1 MPETKS
7 QRELTAAD
15 IVDAQRV
22 GGVCLSPDGAV
33 AAYVV
38 SPVSQR
44 EEHPVSAIWLASS
57 SAPARQLTA
66 GTAEDTAPRWSVDG
80 RTLYFLSDRAKRG
93 TAQLYGITADGGEA
107 HALTDWEPGIAEYEP
122 LPDGRVALL
131 AVDPETDAQKA
142 RKERRDDA
150 EVYGAEWK
158 FQRLRLLDPG
168 NGNLTTVEGLPDQHV
183 VEVAAAS
190 DGARLAVVVWPTPEL
205 DNVTERGEL
214 VVIDLA
220 GKDAPRTV
228 AALTSGGG
236 DLAWGPGDTTL
247 LYNAQLLP
255 GMRGGQGIFA
265 LDLET
270 GATSVYAN
278 DLEACPDALVTDRA
292 GVPYVAVLDH
302 LESWLARLDLA
313 TGKDAKAGV
322 PAGLASLAQLAHF
335 PGEID
340 DFSVSTNG
348 TTIAVAGSTPGI
360 LGDIWM
366 GSSGEPLQRVTQ
378 TNPDLETL
386 AFGSQERVS
395 WTAPDGL
402 EIEGLLILPP
412 GATRGDGPF
421 PLMTLV
427 HGGPYW
433 RYADTLQVG
442 PLRWGQWL
450 ATAGYA
456 VLHPNPRGGSGRG
469 HAFADT
475 VAAAVGKEDW
485 LDVLAGVD
493 YAVAEGIADPE
504 RLGIGGW
511 SQGGFMTAWAV
522 GQTARFKVG
531 LMGAGVSDWGMMT
544 ATGDLPAFERMLGG
558 SAGWEGPGPHQHA
571 ALSPISFAH
580 QVTTP
585 LLILHGAEDA
595 RVPVSQGRFM
605 AQALREHGVP
615 CELVVYPREPHGIR
629 ERHHQLDIL
638 RRVRE
643 WTARWLGPG
652 WAPPGAPAVGDNS

>member
-1 MPETKS
+1 MAGEQ
-7 QRELTAAD
+7 QRELTAEA
-15 IVDAQRV
+15 IVDARRV
-22 GGVCLSPDGAV
+22 SGVSLSPAGAL
-33 AAYVV
+33 AAYVAA
-38 SPVSQR
+38 PVSR
-44 EEHPVSAIWLASS
+44 SEEHPVSAIWLASA

-66 GTAEDTAPRWSVDG
+66 GTAEDRAPRWSVDG

-93 TAQLYGITADGGEA
+93 TAQLYRISPDGGEA
-107 HALTDWEPGIAEYEP
+107 QVLTDWEPGIVEYRP
-122 LPDGRVALL
+122 LPDGRIALL
-131 AVDPETDAQKA
+131 AVDPETAEQKT

-150 EVYGAEWK
+150 EVYGEEWP

-168 NGNLTTVEGLPDQHV
+168 SGDIVTIAGLPGQHV

-190 DGARLAVVVWPTPEL
+190 DGSRLAIIVWPTPEL
-205 DNVTERGEL
+205 DNVTERGEI

-220 GKDAPRTV
+220 GEEAPRTV
-228 AALTSGGG
+228 ASLTSGGG
-236 DLAWGPGDTTL
+236 DLAWGPGDAAL
-247 LYNAQLLP
+247 LYRAQLLP
-255 GMRGGQGIFA
+255 GMQGGQGIFA
-265 LDLET
+265 LDLPSGSIRT
-270 GATSVYAN
+270 YAHE
-278 DLEACPDALVTDRA
+278 LEACPDFLVTDQA
-292 GVPYVAVLDH
+292 GTPYVLVLDH

-313 TGKDAKAGV
+313 DGALEK
-322 PAGLASLAQLAHF
+322 LAHF

-340 DFSVSTNG
+340 DVSVSADG
-348 TTIAVAGSTPGI
+348 GTIAVAGSTPGI
-360 LGDIWM
+360 LSDLWLGRT
-366 GSSGEPLQRVTQ
+366 GEPLRRVTG
-378 TNPDLETL
+378 TNPGLESL
-386 AFGSQERVS
+386 SFGPQERVT
-395 WTAPDGL
+395 WLAPDGL

-412 GATRGDGPF
+412 GATRADGPF
-421 PLMTLV
+421 PMVTLV

-442 PLRWGQWL
+442 PTRWGQWL

-456 VLHPNPRGGSGRG
+456 VLQPNPRGGSGRG

-485 LDVLAGVD
+485 LDVLSGVE

-522 GQTARFKVG
+522 GQTTRFKVG

-544 ATGDLPAFERMLGG
+544 ATGDLPSFERMLGG
-558 SAGWEGPGPHQHA
+558 SAGWEGPGPHQHM

-580 QVTTP
+580 QATTP

-605 AQALREHGVP
+605 ALALREHGVP
-615 CELVVYPREPHGIR
+615 CELVVYPREPHSIR
-629 ERHHQLDIL
+629 ERRHQRDLL

-643 WTARWLGPG
+643 WTTRWLGPG
-652 WAPPGAPAVGDNS
+652 WEQPAAMDDGDQA

>member
-1 MPETKS
+1 MPASEQ
-7 QRELTAAD
+7 QRELTAAA
-15 IVDAQRV
+15 IADARRA
-22 GGVCLSPDGAV
+22 GGVRLSPDGAL
-33 AAYVV
+33 AASVV
-38 SPVSQR
+38 SPVSRR
-44 EEHPVSAIWLASS
+44 EEHPLSAIWLATMD
-57 SAPARQLTA
+57 APARQLTA
-66 GTAEDTAPRWSVDG
+66 GTAEDHAPRWSQDG
-80 RTLYFLSDRAKRG
+80 RTLYFLSDRTKRG
-93 TAQLYGITADGGEA
+93 AAQLYGIVPTGGEA
-107 HALTDWEPGIAEYEP
+107 QALTDWEPGIADYEP
-122 LPDGRVALL
+122 LPDGRIALL
-131 AVDPETDAQKA
+131 AVDPETAEQKE

-150 EVYGAEWK
+150 DVYGAEWK
-158 FQRLRLLDPG
+158 FQRLRLLDPVSG
-168 NGNLTTVEGLPDQHV
+168 DITTVDGLADRHV
-183 VEVAAAS
+183 VEVAASS
-190 DGARLAVVVWPTPEL
+190 DGARLAVIVWPTPEL

-214 VVIDLA
+214 VVIDLD
-220 GKDAPRTV
+220 GETPPRTV
-228 AALTSGGG
+228 ASLTSGGG
-236 DLAWGPGDTTL
+236 DLAWGPGDATL
-247 LYNAQLLP
+247 LYVAQLLP
-255 GMRGGQGIFA
+255 GMQGGRGVFA
-265 LDLET
+265 LDLT
-270 GATSVYAN
+270 AGTTQTYAHE
-278 DLEACPDALVTDRA
+278 LEACPDALVTSAD
-292 GVPYVAVLDH
+292 GTPYVPVLDH
-302 LESWLARLDLA
+302 LESWVAQLELTPGKSAPSANMANLAELARL
-313 TGKDAKAGV
+313 
-322 PAGLASLAQLAHF
+322 

-340 DFSVSTNG
+340 SLSVSADG
-348 TTIAVAGSTPGI
+348 TTIAVAGSTQGV
-360 LGDIWM
+360 LGDLWM
-366 GSSGEPLQRVTQ
+366 GRTGEPLQRVTN
-378 TNPDLETL
+378 TNPELETL
-386 AFGSQERVS
+386 PFGAQERVT

-412 GATRGDGPF
+412 GASRADGPF

-442 PLRWGQWL
+442 PTRWGQWL

-456 VLHPNPRGGSGRG
+456 VLLPNPRGGSGRG

-522 GQTARFKVG
+522 GQTTRFKVG

-544 ATGDLPAFERMLGG
+544 AEGDLPHFERMLGG
-558 SAGWEGPGPHQHA
+558 SAAWEGPGPHQHA

-595 RVPVSQGRFM
+595 RVPVSQGRLM
-605 AQALREHGVP
+605 AQALREQGVP
-615 CELVVYPREPHGIR
+615 VQLVVYPREPHGIR
-629 ERHHQLDIL
+629 ERTHQLDLL

-652 WAPPGAPAVGDNS
+652 WQGSAASDEGAN

>member
-1 MPETKS
+1 MPVEQQSK
-7 QRELTAAD
+7 LTAEA
-15 IVDAQRV
+15 IADAQRV
-22 GGVCLSPDGAV
+22 SSVSLSPDGAL

-38 SPVSQR
+38 APVSRR
-44 EEHPVSAIWLASS
+44 EEHPVSAIWLASGT
-57 SAPARQLTA
+57 AAARQLTA
-66 GTAEDTAPRWSVDG
+66 GTAEDKAPGWSADG

-93 TAQLYGITADGGEA
+93 TAQLYGISPEGGEA
-107 HALTDWEPGIAEYEP
+107 AALTDWEPGIADYLP
-122 LPDGRVALL
+122 LPDGRIALL
-131 AVDPETDAQKA
+131 AVDPETAEQKE

-168 NGNLTTVEGLPDQHV
+168 SGEITTVDGLPERHV

-190 DGARLAVVVWPTPEL
+190 DGARLAAIMWPTPEL
-205 DNVTERGEL
+205 DNVTERGEI
-214 VVIDLA
+214 VIIDLS
-220 GKDAPRTV
+220 GEDAPRTV

-236 DLAWGPGDTTL
+236 DLAWGPDDATL

-255 GMRGGQGIFA
+255 GMQGGQGIFA
-265 LDLET
+265 LDLAT
-270 GATSVYAN
+270 GSTRVYAD
-278 DLEACPDALVTDRA
+278 DLEACPNALVTDAA
-292 GVPYVAVLDH
+292 GTPHLLVLDH
-302 LESWLARLDLA
+302 LEGWLARLDLL
-313 TGKDAKAGV
+313 TDKDAKSGEA
-322 PAGLASLAQLAHF
+322 PNLAQLAHF

-340 DFSVSTNG
+340 DISVS
-348 TTIAVAGSTPGI
+348 ADGSTVALIGSTRGVLSDLW
-360 LGDIWM
+360 LGRI
-366 GSSGEPLQRVTQ
+366 GEPLQRVTD
-378 TNPDLETL
+378 TNPDLEAL
-386 AFGSQERVS
+386 SFGVQERVT
-395 WTAPDGL
+395 WDAPDGL

-412 GATRGDGPF
+412 GATRADGPF
-421 PLMTLV
+421 PMMTLV

-442 PLRWGQWL
+442 AMRWGQWL

-456 VLHPNPRGGSGRG
+456 VLLPNPRGGSGRG

-485 LDVLAGVD
+485 LDVLAGVE
-493 YAVAEGIADPE
+493 YATAADIADPE

-522 GQTARFKVG
+522 GQTTRFKVG

-580 QVTTP
+580 RATTP

-605 AQALREHGVP
+605 AQALREQGIP
-615 CELVVYPREPHGIR
+615 CEVVVYPREPHGIR
-629 ERHHQLDIL
+629 ERNHQLDLL
-638 RRVRE
+638 RRVRA

-652 WAPPGAPAVGDNS
+652 WERPAASADGGNA

>member
-1 MPETKS
+1 
-7 QRELTAAD
+7 
-15 IVDAQRV
+15 
-22 GGVCLSPDGAV
+22 
-33 AAYVV
+33 
-38 SPVSQR
+38 
-44 EEHPVSAIWLASS
+44 
-57 SAPARQLTA
+57 
-66 GTAEDTAPRWSVDG
+66 VDG
-80 RTLYFLSDRAKRG
+80 RTIYFLSDRARPG
-93 TAQLYGITADGGEA
+93 TAQLYGIAVDGGEA
-107 HALTDWEPGIAEYEP
+107 QALTDWEPGIAAFEP

-131 AVDPETDAQKA
+131 AVDPETAEQKE
-142 RKERRDDA
+142 RKEQRDDA

-158 FQRLRLLDPG
+158 LQRLRLLDTG
-168 NGNLTTVEGLPDQHV
+168 SGDISTVAGLPDQHV
-183 VEVAAAS
+183 VEVAATS

-205 DNVTERGEL
+205 DNVTERGEI

-220 GKDAPRTV
+220 GEDAPRSV

-236 DLAWGPGDTTL
+236 DLAWGPGDATL
-247 LYNAQLLP
+247 LYRAQLLP
-255 GMRGGQGIFA
+255 GMQGGQGIFVLHLA
-265 LDLET
+265 S
-270 GATSVYAN
+270 GATRVYAN
-278 DLEACPDALVTDRA
+278 ELEACPDALVTDHA
-292 GVPYVAVLDH
+292 GTPYVVILDH
-302 LESWLARLDLA
+302 LESWLARLDFTTDEDA
-313 TGKDAKAGV
+313 TTGV
-322 PAGLASLAQLAHF
+322 RPTLTQVAHV
-335 PGEID
+335 PGEVD
-340 DFSVSTNG
+340 DFSVSADG
-348 TTIAVAGSTPGI
+348 STIAVVGSTQGV
-360 LGDIWM
+360 LSDLWM
-366 GSSGEPLQRVTQ
+366 GRVGEPLQRVTEI
-378 TNPDLETL
+378 NPGLEAL

-412 GATRGDGPF
+412 GATRADGPF

-442 PLRWGQWL
+442 PTRWGQWL

-456 VLHPNPRGGSGRG
+456 VLLPNPRGGSGRG

-485 LDVLAGVD
+485 LDVLAGVE
-493 YAVAEGIADPE
+493 YAVAAGIADPE

-522 GQTARFKVG
+522 GQTTRFKVG
-531 LMGAGVSDWGMMT
+531 IMGAGVSDWGMMT
-544 ATGDLPAFERMLGG
+544 ATSDLPHFERMLGG

-571 ALSPISFAH
+571 TLSPISFAH
-580 QVTTP
+580 KATTP

-605 AQALREHGVP
+605 AQALREQGVP
-615 CELVVYPREPHGIR
+615 VQLVVYPREPHGIR
-629 ERHHQLDIL
+629 ERQHQLDLL

-652 WAPPGAPAVGDNS
+652 WEQPGVSADGGTA

>member
-1 MPETKS
+1 LDEAAKPE
-7 QRELTAAD
+7 ELTAEA
-15 IVDAQRV
+15 ITDARRV
-22 GGVCLSPDGAV
+22 GGVSLSPDGAL

-38 SPVSQR
+38 LPISQR
-44 EEHPVSAIWLASS
+44 EEHPVSAIWLASAD
-57 SAPARQLTA
+57 APARQLTA
-66 GTAEDTAPRWSVDG
+66 GTAEDHAPRWSGDG
-80 RTLYFLSDRAKRG
+80 RTLYFLSDRSKRG
-93 TAQLYGITADGGEA
+93 TAQLYAISAAGGEA
-107 HALTDWEPGIAEYEP
+107 TALTDWEPGIADYLP
-122 LPDGRVALL
+122 LPDGRIALL
-131 AVDPETDAQKA
+131 AVDPETAEQKE

-168 NGNLTTVEGLPDQHV
+168 TGDITTVESLPDRHV

-190 DGARLAVVVWPTPEL
+190 DGGRLAVIVWPTPEL
-205 DNVTERGEL
+205 DNVTERGEI

-220 GKDAPRTV
+220 GEIAPRTV

-236 DLAWGPGDTTL
+236 DLAWGPGDATF
-247 LYNAQLLP
+247 LYRAQLLP
-255 GMRGGQGIFA
+255 GMQGGQGIFV
-265 LDLET
+265 LDLAS
-270 GATSVYAN
+270 GATSIQAHE
-278 DLEACPDALVTDRA
+278 LEACPDCLVTDQS
-292 GVPYVAVLDH
+292 GTPYVLILDH
-302 LESWLARLDLA
+302 LESWLARLDLPS
-313 TGKDAKAGV
+313 GKDAKTSE
-322 PAGLASLAQLAHF
+322 PPKLASLAQLAHF
-335 PGEID
+335 PGEVD
-340 DFSVSTNG
+340 DFSVSADG
-348 TTIAVAGSTPGI
+348 STIAVAGSTPGVLSDLW
-360 LGDIWM
+360 LGRT
-366 GSSGEPLQRVTQ
+366 GEPLHRVTD
-378 TNPDLETL
+378 TNPDLE
-386 AFGSQERVS
+386 AFPFGSQERVS
-395 WTAPDGL
+395 WAAPDGL

-412 GATRGDGPF
+412 GATRADGPF

-433 RYADTLQVG
+433 RYADSLQVG
-442 PLRWGQWL
+442 PSRWGQWL
-450 ATAGYA
+450 ATVGYA
-456 VLHPNPRGGSGRG
+456 VLLPNPRGGSGRG
-469 HAFADT
+469 HTFADT

-493 YAVAEGIADPE
+493 HAVAEDIADPE

-522 GQTARFKVG
+522 GQTTRFKVG

-558 SAGWEGPGPHQHA
+558 SASWEGPGPHQHA

-605 AQALREHGVP
+605 ALALRERGVP

-629 ERHHQLDIL
+629 ERQHQLDLL

-652 WAPPGAPAVGDNS
+652 WQCAATSGAGDD